1 MKPIVKI
8 ISALTLVSA
17 LGAGAAL
24 ATGALRLPTEVR
36 SASVKVPEG
45 AETQADFA
53 RYTKIDRTQA
63 EQAALA
69 AVSGEVI
76 RAKLDDEDGY
86 LVWQVDV
93 RTSQGLTEVMVD
105 AGNGKVLAAEAEEE
119 GEDEDA

>member
-24 ATGALRLPTEVR
+24 ATGAIQLPSEVR
-36 SASVKVPEG
+36 SASIRVPEG
-45 AETQADFA
+45 TETQTDFA
-53 RYTKIDRTQA
+53 RHARIDRAQA
-63 EQAALA
+63 EAAALA
-69 AVSGEVI
+69 AVPGVAV

-93 RTSQGLTEVMVD
+93 STTRGLMEVMVD
-105 AGNGKVLAAEAEEE
+105 AGNGKVLAAEAEEDDD
-119 GEDEDA
+119 GDHV